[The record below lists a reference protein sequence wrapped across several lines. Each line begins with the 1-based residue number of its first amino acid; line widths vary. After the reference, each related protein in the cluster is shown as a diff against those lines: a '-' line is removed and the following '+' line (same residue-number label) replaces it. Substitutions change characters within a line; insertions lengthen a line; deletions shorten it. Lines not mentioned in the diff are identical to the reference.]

1 MDGGVASSGVGSRSN
16 SQGRRPIREGFFA
29 RRLANGAS
37 TVVEMEDAGSL
48 IGTSRKVAGL
58 GEITGTQACERRIKS
73 NGSRHL
79 RRTRKHSGGRR
90 LKQEFLGDFEV
101 GNGDFASWRRRSERW
116 RLRRIYS
123 LLAKVQLRFVEAGW
137 RWHWRQRADHNHS
150 FSRQHQINI
159 RSVLP
164 IKSARNFQ

>member
-1 MDGGVASSGVGSRSN
+1 VELEVEELDHDRPSNNDSRFEHN
-16 SQGRRPIREGFFA
+16 STQRYERRP
-29 RRLANGAS
+29 
-37 TVVEMEDAGSL
+37 TVVELEDAGSL

-137 RWHWRQRADHNHS
+137 KWHWWQRADHNHS
-150 FSRQHQINI
+150 FIQQTTSNQHSFCAAQ
-159 RSVLP
+159 
-164 IKSARNFQ
+164 